1 MTKAEVA
8 VKLSERTGLSNKE
21 AVRAI
26 ETFLSTVREGLSQGK
41 KVSLVGFGT
50 FYIKQR
56 DPRVG
61 RNPRTGESINIPI
74 KRVVA
79 FKPGKAFRELVDR

>member
-8 VKLSERTGLSNKE
+8 TKLSERTGLSQKE
-21 AVRAI
+21 ATQALEVFL
-26 ETFLSTVREGLSQGK
+26 ETIKGGLNNGQ

-50 FYIKQR
+50 FYLKQR
-56 DPRVG
+56 DSRVG
-61 RNPRTGESINIPI
+61 RNPRTGVVINIPT

-79 FKPGKAFRELVDR
+79 FKPGKAFREMIDS